1 MTKLNTNYQHI
12 VDLSDLH
19 VRLASRAGPV
29 HILRG
34 VDLKINAREQVG
46 LVGPS
51 GAGKSTLMMIL
62 AGMEQ
67 ASSGRAVVAGQVL
80 NDLSPDALADFRRD
94 YLGIVFQSFHLVP
107 SMTALENIALPL
119 ELAEDPA
126 AFDKAQSFLEEVG
139 LASRGDHYP
148 SQLSGGEQQRVALA
162 RALVSQPALL
172 LADEPTGNLDQA
184 TGKTVIDL
192 LFSLTQKHGTTLF
205 LITHDEALAARC
217 QRVLHMHDGQITE
230 QQ

>member
-1 MTKLNTNYQHI
+1 LRKSTTKRDPI
-12 VDLSDLH
+12 VSLSDVH
-19 VRLASRAGPV
+19 VKLASRAGPV

-34 VDLKINAREQVG
+34 IDLTINAAEQVG

-67 ASSGRAVVAGQVL
+67 ASAGRVEVAGQKL
-80 NDLSPDALADFRRD
+80 HAMTADGMADFRRD
-94 YLGIVFQSFHLVP
+94 HLGIVFQSFHLVP

-119 ELAEDPA
+119 ELAEDPE
-126 AFDKAQSFLEEVG
+126 AFAKAQSFLCDVG
-139 LASRGDHYP
+139 LAARGDHYP
-148 SQLSGGEQQRVALA
+148 AQLSGGEQQRVALA
-162 RALVSQPALL
+162 RALVSQPALM

-184 TGKTVIDL
+184 TGQLVIDL

-217 QRVLHMHDGQITE
+217 QRVLHMHDGLITE
-230 QQ
+230 QK